1 MTYET
6 KKNVPFFKKNGKERK
21 DRNVLLIR
29 TDAQPCI
36 SATLLNQ
43 TVHEHP
49 EPGFWVE
56 QQPFFCPAP
65 APTPTLLLKYVIFY
79 VSKICFVFSII
90 KYSIK

>member
-1 MTYET
+1 MAQWQWREN
-6 KKNVPFFKKNGKERK
+6 KMS
-21 DRNVLLIR
+21 LIG
-29 TDAQPCI
+29 TI
-36 SATLLNQ
+36 FATLLNQ

-90 KYSIK
+90 KYGIK